1 MKSKRFITAIA
12 AYAENKQVL
21 ERITSTL
28 VKENQ
33 FNWLMGKEYVATYKK
48 KLVLLHHFV
57 IDVVRL
63 SLIKLMVQTICGYRW
78 GFSNNRLNQI

>member
-1 MKSKRFITAIA
+1 M
-12 AYAENKQVL
+12 
-21 ERITSTL
+21 
-28 VKENQ
+28 
-33 FNWLMGKEYVATYKK
+33 WLPIK

-78 GFSNNRLNQI
+78 GFSNNRFKPDLKLNFCIESKHDWVVLGDAHKTLHIYLS